1 MYGKDQGGRMS
12 SLVGNRVSEII
23 SDEFIDESSRM
34 SDMSNMTLG
43 IQMASLNLGSG
54 SPNIEIKQSPFQHST
69 VSVAT

>member
-1 MYGKDQGGRMS
+1 MS

-43 IQMASLNLGSG
+43 I
-54 SPNIEIKQSPFQHST
+54 
-69 VSVAT
+69 